1 MDRYGKFSGSAGE
14 NIAYGH
20 SSCGAQIVAQLH
32 IDDGVPNRG
41 HRTNM
46 YMPAFTQVGIF
57 TGKHKKYRHETVL
70 NYMGSNSPIQVNI
83 PNTPIP

>member
-1 MDRYGKFSGSAGE
+1 MTGHYGTDGSSPFDRMDRYGKFSGSAGE

-41 HRTNM
+41 HRENIFAPNWRFFGSEIGPHDM
-46 YMPAFTQVGIF
+46 YNEV
-57 TGKHKKYRHETVL
+57 
-70 NYMGSNSPIQVNI
+70 
-83 PNTPIP
+83 